1 MLLHYQICICI
12 SGHSKF
18 DMDLN
23 IFCKIALTLN
33 CWLVCLLGCVMCNT
47 ERPTTFAILE
57 KKRKN

>member
-57 KKRKN
+57 K